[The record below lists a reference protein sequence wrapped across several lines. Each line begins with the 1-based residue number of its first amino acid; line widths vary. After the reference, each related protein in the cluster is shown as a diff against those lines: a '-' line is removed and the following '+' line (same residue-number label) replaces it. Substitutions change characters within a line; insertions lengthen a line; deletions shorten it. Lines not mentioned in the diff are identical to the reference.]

1 MCGSSVQWASRPRR
15 GLALAP
21 TWRKQPVQG
30 VYRWP
35 NEVAQPGWGC
45 ADWLGRGVPALRHLA
60 AQVVHAYCVVVHR
73 VQGAWAGLPR
83 PGIGSGAAKRTA
95 ARKEPGGVSRCRCWA
110 RPAETA
116 LPRALGPTISSAPG
130 VLPGRKH
137 PSSDPRHQPL
147 LQRGQML
154 LLTGHLG
161 LRGEYFLLVAMA
173 ASSLSDSS
181 V

>member
-45 ADWLGRGVPALRHLA
+45 ADWLGRGLPALRHLA

-83 PGIGSGAAKRTA
+83 PESGQGRLSARPPARSPEASPGAAA
-95 ARKEPGGVSRCRCWA
+95 GHARLRQRSRGPWG
-110 RPAETA
+110 PQS
-116 LPRALGPTISSAPG
+116 PPHRAS
-130 VLPGRKH
+130 
-137 PSSDPRHQPL
+137 
-147 LQRGQML
+147 
-154 LLTGHLG
+154 
-161 LRGEYFLLVAMA
+161 FWA
-173 ASSLSDSS
+173 ASTRRQTPATSLCFREARCSS
-181 V
+181 